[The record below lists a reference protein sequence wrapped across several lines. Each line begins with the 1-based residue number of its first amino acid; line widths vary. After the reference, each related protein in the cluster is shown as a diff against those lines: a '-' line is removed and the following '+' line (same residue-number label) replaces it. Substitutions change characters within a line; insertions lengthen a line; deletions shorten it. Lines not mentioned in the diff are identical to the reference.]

1 MTEGEFALTLFGF
14 GLIGLGICV
23 AAIINQRRMRRD
35 FLRGNY
41 E

>member
-1 MTEGEFALTLFGF
+1 MLGLFGF

-23 AAIINQRRMRRD
+23 AAIINQRLRRRD